1 MNMPQLQE
9 KKTAKT
15 ASNRTSSID
24 DLGTPTS
31 NMNSINFQEIWCG

>member
-9 KKTAKT
+9 KKTATTVSNKT
-15 ASNRTSSID
+15 SRID

-31 NMNSINFQEIWCG
+31 RMNSINFQEKWCC